1 MSISQTAPSPAK
13 ERLLKSAA
21 WRYSLADKRDLRI
34 DFMRGIALVMMV
46 VAHTEVMS
54 VFNIFTWERF
64 GLTTGAEGFVI
75 LSGFMLGMLNR
86 QRLQKAY
93 LLTVSWGLWQ
103 RAWKIYQ
110 VNIIIIL
117 SIYLLS
123 HLPFINTF
131 EVTHFTDRYSGT
143 AWALFPT
150 TPQIKETWFNIVL
163 YLQIGP
169 HQTQILGLYI
179 CLLLVSPLFLWLLIK
194 RKAAWLLAGSLAV
207 YCLWQRLPVRVTV
220 SEFEFAFPL
229 LAWQFIYVIGMTCG
243 WYKAELLSLARTPPG
258 KITVGVL
265 VVIALA
271 LAFVAQNHTNP
282 FMPPALL
289 MHVISPADFN
299 AFYHTWAAKNGL
311 GPVRVLNDISLMV
324 AVYLLLTYCWTPLW
338 RAAGWF
344 FIPLGQHSLYTFI
357 LHVYVVLAVSQ
368 VVTFDLWREAWFT
381 NTLVH
386 AVALGV
392 LWLMAK
398 YDVGAR
404 WIPN

>member
-1 MSISQTAPSPAK
+1 MSHIAPVITQK
-13 ERLLKSAA
+13 ERDKTKGC
-21 WRYSLADKRDLRI
+21 RYCLAGARDLRI

-54 VFNIFTWERF
+54 IFNIFTWERF

-86 QRLQKAY
+86 VRLQKAV
-93 LLTVSWGLWQ
+93 LLTISWGLYL
-103 RAWKIYQ
+103 RAWKIYR
-110 VNIIIIL
+110 VNIIIII
-117 SIYLLS
+117 SFLLLGS
-123 HLPFINTF
+123 LPFINVF
-131 EVTHFTDRYSGT
+131 EVTHFSDRYAGT
-143 AWALFPT
+143 TWALYPV

-179 CLLLVSPLFLWLLIK
+179 FLLLLSPLFLGMLQQGKVYWLLGLS
-194 RKAAWLLAGSLAV
+194 LLV
-207 YCLWQRLPVRVTV
+207 YGCWQRWPVRVTP

-229 LAWQFIYVIGMTCG
+229 LAWQFIFVLGMSCG
-243 WYKAELLSLARTPPG
+243 WYKEELLSFARTPPG
-258 KITVGVL
+258 KMALATL
-265 VVIALA
+265 VVVALI
-271 LAFVAQNHTNP
+271 LGFVAQNHTNP

-289 MHVISPADFN
+289 LHIIPPAEFN

-311 GPVRVLNDISLMV
+311 GPIRVLNDISLMV
-324 AVYLLLTYCWTPLW
+324 AVYLLLTRCWQPLY
-338 RAAGWF
+338 RLAGWF
-344 FIPLGQHSLYTFI
+344 LIPLGQRSLYTFI

-368 VVTFDLWREAWFT
+368 FATFDLWRQDWVV
-381 NTLVH
+381 NTLIH

-398 YDVGAR
+398 YNVAAR

>member
-1 MSISQTAPSPAK
+1 MSHIAPVITQK
-13 ERLLKSAA
+13 ERDKTKD
-21 WRYSLADKRDLRI
+21 WRYCLAGARDLRI

-54 VFNIFTWERF
+54 IFNILTWERF

-86 QRLQKAY
+86 VRLQKAV
-93 LLTVSWGLWQ
+93 LLTISWGLYL
-103 RAWKIYQ
+103 RAWKIYR
-110 VNIIIIL
+110 VNIIIII
-117 SIYLLS
+117 SFLL
-123 HLPFINTF
+123 LGNFPFINVF
-131 EVTHFTDRYSGT
+131 EVTHFTDRYAGT
-143 AWALFPT
+143 TWALYPV

-179 CLLLVSPLFLWLLIK
+179 FLLLLSPLFLGMLQQGKVYWLLGLS
-194 RKAAWLLAGSLAV
+194 LLV
-207 YCLWQRLPVRVTV
+207 YGCWQRWPVRVTP

-229 LAWQFIYVIGMTCG
+229 LAWQFIFVLGMSCG
-243 WYKAELLSLARTPPG
+243 WYKEELLSFARTPPG
-258 KITVGVL
+258 KVAVAAL
-265 VVIALA
+265 VVVALI
-271 LAFVAQNHTNP
+271 LGFVAQNHTNP

-289 MHVISPADFN
+289 LHIIPPAEFN

-311 GPVRVLNDISLMV
+311 GPIRVLNDISLMV
-324 AVYLLLTYCWTPLW
+324 VVYLLLTWCWLPLY
-338 RAAGWF
+338 RLAGWF
-344 FIPLGQHSLYTFI
+344 LIPLGQRSLYTFI

-368 VVTFDLWREAWFT
+368 FVTFDLWRQDWVV
-381 NTLVH
+381 NTLIH

-398 YDVGAR
+398 YNVAAR

>member
-1 MSISQTAPSPAK
+1 MSHIAHVITQK
-13 ERLLKSAA
+13 ERYKTKD
-21 WRYSLADKRDLRI
+21 WRYCQAGARDLRI

-54 VFNIFTWERF
+54 IFNIFTWERF

-86 QRLQKAY
+86 VRLQKAV
-93 LLTVSWGLWQ
+93 LLTISWGLYL
-103 RAWKIYQ
+103 RAWKIYR
-110 VNIIIIL
+110 VNIIIII
-117 SIYLLS
+117 SFLLLGK
-123 HLPFINTF
+123 LPFINVF
-131 EVTHFTDRYSGT
+131 EVTHFTDRYAGAT
-143 AWALFPT
+143 WALYPV

-179 CLLLVSPLFLWLLIK
+179 FLLLLSPLFLGMLQQGKVYWLLGLS
-194 RKAAWLLAGSLAV
+194 LLV
-207 YCLWQRLPVRVTV
+207 YGCWQRWPVRVTP

-229 LAWQFIYVIGMTCG
+229 LAWQFIFVLGMSCG
-243 WYKAELLSLARTPPG
+243 WYKEELLSFARTPPG
-258 KITVGVL
+258 KVAVAAL
-265 VVIALA
+265 VVVALI
-271 LAFVAQNHTNP
+271 LGFVAQNHTNP

-289 MHVISPADFN
+289 LHVIPPAEFN

-311 GPVRVLNDISLMV
+311 GPIRVLNDISLMV
-324 AVYLLLTYCWTPLW
+324 AVYLLLTWCWLPLY
-338 RAAGWF
+338 RLVGWF
-344 FIPLGQHSLYTFI
+344 LIPLGQRSLYTFI
-357 LHVYVVLAVSQ
+357 LHVYVVLVVSQ
-368 VVTFDLWREAWFT
+368 FVTFNLWRQDWVV
-381 NTLVH
+381 NTLIH

-398 YDVGAR
+398 YNVAAR

>member
-1 MSISQTAPSPAK
+1 MSHIAPVITQK
-13 ERLLKSAA
+13 ERDKTKD
-21 WRYSLADKRDLRI
+21 WRYCLAGARDLRI

-54 VFNIFTWERF
+54 IFNIFTWERF

-86 QRLQKAY
+86 VRLQKAV
-93 LLTVSWGLWQ
+93 LLTISWGLYL

-110 VNIIIIL
+110 VNIIIII
-117 SIYLLS
+117 SFLLLGN
-123 HLPFINTF
+123 LPFINVF
-131 EVTHFTDRYSGT
+131 EVTHFTDRYAGT
-143 AWALFPT
+143 TWSLYPV

-179 CLLLVSPLFLWLLIK
+179 FLLLLGPLFLGMLQQGKVYWLLGLS
-194 RKAAWLLAGSLAV
+194 LLV
-207 YCLWQRLPVRVTV
+207 YGCWQRWPVRVTP

-229 LAWQFIYVIGMTCG
+229 LAWQFIFVLGMSCG
-243 WYKAELLSLARTPPG
+243 WYKEELLSFARTPPG
-258 KITVGVL
+258 KVAVATL
-265 VVIALA
+265 VVVALI
-271 LAFVAQNHTNP
+271 LGFVAQNHTNP

-289 MHVISPADFN
+289 LHIIPPAEFN

-311 GPVRVLNDISLMV
+311 GPIRVLNDISLMV
-324 AVYLLLTYCWTPLW
+324 AVYLLLTWCWQPLY
-338 RAAGWF
+338 RLAGWF
-344 FIPLGQHSLYTFI
+344 LIPLGQRSLYTFI

-368 VVTFDLWREAWFT
+368 FATFDLWRQDWVV
-381 NTLVH
+381 NTLIH

-398 YDVGAR
+398 YNVAAR

>member
-1 MSISQTAPSPAK
+1 MSHIAPVITQK
-13 ERLLKSAA
+13 ERDKTKD
-21 WRYSLADKRDLRI
+21 WHYCLAGARDLRI

-54 VFNIFTWERF
+54 IFNIFTWERF

-86 QRLQKAY
+86 VRLQKAV
-93 LLTVSWGLWQ
+93 LLTISWGLYL
-103 RAWKIYQ
+103 RAWKIYR
-110 VNIIIIL
+110 VNIIIII
-117 SIYLLS
+117 SFLLLGN
-123 HLPFINTF
+123 LPFINVF
-131 EVTHFTDRYSGT
+131 EVTHFTDRYAGT
-143 AWALFPT
+143 TWALYPV
-150 TPQIKETWFNIVL
+150 TPQIKETWFNIAL

-179 CLLLVSPLFLWLLIK
+179 FLLLLSPLFLGMLQQGKVYWLLGLS
-194 RKAAWLLAGSLAV
+194 LLV
-207 YCLWQRLPVRVTV
+207 YGCWQRWPVRVTP

-229 LAWQFIYVIGMTCG
+229 LAWQFIFVLGMSCG
-243 WYKAELLSLARTPPG
+243 WYKEELLSFARTPPG
-258 KITVGVL
+258 KVAVAAL
-265 VVIALA
+265 VVVALI
-271 LAFVAQNHTNP
+271 LGFVAQNHTNP

-289 MHVISPADFN
+289 LHIIPPAEFN

-311 GPVRVLNDISLMV
+311 GPIRVLNDISLMV
-324 AVYLLLTYCWTPLW
+324 VVYLLLTWCWLPLY
-338 RAAGWF
+338 RLAGWF
-344 FIPLGQHSLYTFI
+344 LIPLGQRSLYTFI

-368 VVTFDLWREAWFT
+368 FVTFDLWRQDWVV
-381 NTLVH
+381 NTLIH

-398 YDVGAR
+398 YNVAAR

>member
-1 MSISQTAPSPAK
+1 MSHIAPVITQK
-13 ERLLKSAA
+13 ERDKTKGC
-21 WRYSLADKRDLRI
+21 RYCLAGARDLRI

-54 VFNIFTWERF
+54 IFNIFTWERF

-86 QRLQKAY
+86 VRLQKAV
-93 LLTVSWGLWQ
+93 LLTISWGLYL
-103 RAWKIYQ
+103 RAWKIYR
-110 VNIIIIL
+110 VNIIIII
-117 SIYLLS
+117 SFLLLGS
-123 HLPFINTF
+123 LPFINVF
-131 EVTHFTDRYSGT
+131 EVTHFSDRYAGT
-143 AWALFPT
+143 TWALYPV

-179 CLLLVSPLFLWLLIK
+179 FLLLLSPLFLGMLQQGKVYWLLGLS
-194 RKAAWLLAGSLAV
+194 LLV
-207 YCLWQRLPVRVTV
+207 YGCWQRWPVRVTP

-229 LAWQFIYVIGMTCG
+229 LAWQFIFVLGMSCG
-243 WYKAELLSLARTPPG
+243 WYKEELLSFARTPPG
-258 KITVGVL
+258 KMALATL
-265 VVIALA
+265 VVVALI
-271 LAFVAQNHTNP
+271 LGFVAQNHTNP

-289 MHVISPADFN
+289 LHIIPPAEFN

-311 GPVRVLNDISLMV
+311 GPIRVLNDISLMV
-324 AVYLLLTYCWTPLW
+324 AVYLLLTRCWQPLY
-338 RAAGWF
+338 RLAGWF
-344 FIPLGQHSLYTFI
+344 LIPLGQRSLYTFI

-368 VVTFDLWREAWFT
+368 FVTFDLWRQDWVV
-381 NTLVH
+381 NTLIH

-398 YDVGAR
+398 YNVAAR

>member
-1 MSISQTAPSPAK
+1 MSHIAPVITQK
-13 ERLLKSAA
+13 ERDKTNGC
-21 WRYSLADKRDLRI
+21 RYCLAGARDLRI

-54 VFNIFTWERF
+54 IFNIFTWERF

-86 QRLQKAY
+86 VRLQKAV
-93 LLTVSWGLWQ
+93 LLTISWGVYL
-103 RAWKIYQ
+103 RAWKIYR
-110 VNIIIIL
+110 VNIIIII
-117 SIYLLS
+117 SFLLLGS
-123 HLPFINTF
+123 LPFINVF
-131 EVTHFTDRYSGT
+131 EVTHFSDRYAGT
-143 AWALFPT
+143 TWALYPV

-179 CLLLVSPLFLWLLIK
+179 FLLLLSPLFLGMLQQGKVYWLLGLS
-194 RKAAWLLAGSLAV
+194 LLV
-207 YCLWQRLPVRVTV
+207 YGCWQRWPVRVTP

-229 LAWQFIYVIGMTCG
+229 LAWQFIFVLGMSCG
-243 WYKAELLSLARTPPG
+243 WYKEELLSFARTPPG
-258 KITVGVL
+258 KMALATL
-265 VVIALA
+265 VVVALI
-271 LAFVAQNHTNP
+271 LGFVAQNHTNP

-289 MHVISPADFN
+289 LHIIPPAEFN

-311 GPVRVLNDISLMV
+311 GPIRVLNDISLMV
-324 AVYLLLTYCWTPLW
+324 AVYLLLTRCWQPLY
-338 RAAGWF
+338 RLAGWF
-344 FIPLGQHSLYTFI
+344 LIPLGQRSLYTFI

-368 VVTFDLWREAWFT
+368 FATFDLWRQDWVV
-381 NTLVH
+381 NTLIH

-398 YDVGAR
+398 YNVAAR

>member
-1 MSISQTAPSPAK
+1 MSQMAPALPQK
-13 ERLLKSAA
+13 ENIESTT
-21 WRYSLADKRDLRI
+21 WRYAVAGSRDLRI
-34 DFMRGIALVMMV
+34 DLMRGIALVMMV

-54 VFNIFTWERF
+54 IFNIFSWERF

-86 QRLQKAY
+86 ARLQKAA
-93 LLTVSWGLWQ
+93 LLTICWGLYL
-103 RAWKIYQ
+103 RAWKIYR

-117 SIYLLS
+117 SMLLLGF
-123 HLPFINTF
+123 LPFLNVF
-131 EVTHFTDRYSGT
+131 EVTHFTDRFSGT
-143 AWALFPT
+143 SWSLYPV

-179 CLLLVSPLFLWLLIK
+179 FLLLLSPLFLALLKQGRVWWLLSLS
-194 RKAAWLLAGSLAV
+194 LLV
-207 YCLWQRLPVRVTV
+207 YGCWQRWPVRLTV

-229 LAWQFIYVIGMTCG
+229 LAWQFIFVLGMSCG

-258 KITVGVL
+258 K
-265 VVIALA
+265 VVIVALVIVA
-271 LAFVAQNHTNP
+271 LILAFVAQNHTNP
-282 FMPPALL
+282 FMPPELL
-289 MHVISPADFN
+289 MHVIPPADFN

-324 AVYLLLTYCWTPLW
+324 TVYLLLTWCWRPIYRLT
-338 RAAGWF
+338 GWF
-344 FIPLGQHSLYTFI
+344 LIPLGQHSLYVFI

-368 VVTFDLWREAWFT
+368 FVTFDLWRQAWIV

-386 AVALGV
+386 AAALGV
-392 LWLMAK
+392 LWLLAK
-398 YDVGAR
+398 YNVGAR

>member
-1 MSISQTAPSPAK
+1 MSHIAPVITQK
-13 ERLLKSAA
+13 ERDKTKD
-21 WRYSLADKRDLRI
+21 WRYCLAGARDLRI

-54 VFNIFTWERF
+54 IFNIFTWERF

-86 QRLQKAY
+86 VRLQKAV
-93 LLTVSWGLWQ
+93 LLTISWGLYL

-110 VNIIIIL
+110 VNIIIII
-117 SIYLLS
+117 SFLLLGN
-123 HLPFINTF
+123 LPFINVF
-131 EVTHFTDRYSGT
+131 EVTHFTDRYAGT
-143 AWALFPT
+143 TWSLYPV

-179 CLLLVSPLFLWLLIK
+179 FLLLLGPLFLGMLQQGKVYWLLGLS
-194 RKAAWLLAGSLAV
+194 LLV
-207 YCLWQRLPVRVTV
+207 YGCWQRWPVRVTP

-229 LAWQFIYVIGMTCG
+229 LAWQFIFVLGMSCG
-243 WYKAELLSLARTPPG
+243 WYKEELLSFARTPPG
-258 KITVGVL
+258 KVAVATL
-265 VVIALA
+265 VVVALI
-271 LAFVAQNHTNP
+271 LGFVAQNHTNP

-289 MHVISPADFN
+289 LHIIPPAEFN

-311 GPVRVLNDISLMV
+311 GPIRVLNDISLMV
-324 AVYLLLTYCWTPLW
+324 AVYLLLTWCWQPLY
-338 RAAGWF
+338 RLAGWF
-344 FIPLGQHSLYTFI
+344 LIPLGQRSLYTFI

-368 VVTFDLWREAWFT
+368 FVTFDLWRQDWVV
-381 NTLVH
+381 NTLIH
-386 AVALGV
+386 AVTLGV

-398 YDVGAR
+398 YNVAAR